1 MTPHRSRAAAQ
12 SPQFNGYLV
21 VRQQI
26 VQLQAEVDCQL
37 CGGQHKGM
45 AITAPKMASGEA
57 RRVDLGP
64 TAVGAL
70 LTHRLAQDADKA
82 AWADAYR
89 DHGLVFGQ
97 ANGDPIHPER
107 ITKRFG
113 QLVQTSGLRKV
124 RLHDLRHGR
133 ASLLLAAGTD
143 IALVSKML
151 GHSSIALTADTY
163 AHLLEGVGSRAA
175 EAADALIPRAP
186 RDQSVTSPTPETEE
200 ALPDQD
206 RKGPSTCE
214 KVGTPSGTRTPNP
227 LIKSQLLCQL
237 S

>member
-1 MTPHRSRAAAQ
+1 
-12 SPQFNGYLV
+12 
-21 VRQQI
+21 
-26 VQLQAEVDCQL
+26 
-37 CGGQHKGM
+37 M
-45 AITAPKMASGEA
+45 AITAPKTAGGEA
-57 RRVDLGP
+57 RRVDLGQ

-70 LTHRLAQDADKA
+70 LTHRLVQDAEKA
-82 AWADAYR
+82 AWGDAYR
-89 DHGLVFGQ
+89 DHGLVFAQ
-97 ANGDPIHPER
+97 ANGDPIQPER

-151 GHSSIALTADTY
+151 GHSSITLTADTY
-163 AHLLEGVGSRAA
+163 SHLLDGVGRQAA
-175 EAADALIPRAP
+175 EAADALIPRSS
-186 RDQSVTSPTPETEE
+186 RDQSVTGPPSETEE
-200 ALPDQD
+200 ALPDQG
-206 RKGPSTCE
+206 REGLSTCE
-214 KVGTPSGTRTPNP
+214 NTGTPSGTRTPNP